1 VSVQIQSIERAATV
15 LRLLATRSG
24 RRGVAELAGELEL
37 PKGTVYGILRT
48 LQTVGFVEQ
57 DHESGKYQL
66 GPALLHIGSRYLES
80 NELRLRGLRWSE
92 TLADQ
97 TGEAV
102 SIGAPHETMVLVV
115 HQAFRPHG
123 SPRTL
128 AVGSLVPVHAT
139 ALGKALLANRPDL
152 ANVVAGRQLASYTPA
167 TVSDPAALNAQL
179 QTVAG
184 RGWADEVEEL
194 LPGVASIAAPIESRQ
209 CVVIGAIAVSGPIE
223 RICVHGSPRR
233 ELVDQVMDSARAI
246 SRELGWSAW

>member
-1 VSVQIQSIERAATV
+1 MAD
-15 LRLLATRSG
+15 LAS
-24 RRGVAELAGELEL
+24 ELEL

-66 GPALLHIGSRYLES
+66 GPTLLHIGSRYLES
-80 NELRLRGLRWSE
+80 NELRLRGLPWSE
-92 TLADQ
+92 TLANQ
-97 TGEAV
+97 TEEAV

-115 HQAFRPHG
+115 HQAFRPHEI
-123 SPRTL
+123 PQAL
-128 AVGSLVPVHAT
+128 AVGSLVPIHAT

-152 ANVVAGRQLASYTPA
+152 ENVIAGRQLAGYTPA
-167 TVSDPAALNAQL
+167 TVRDPAALKAQL
-179 QTVAG
+179 QTIAG

-209 CVVIGAIAVSGPIE
+209 RVVIGAIAVSGPIE

-233 ELVDQVMDSARAI
+233 DLVDQVMDSARAI